1 MKTTSPVCHPA
12 ASLSP
17 ACCVPSRSPR
27 RPSCVFFSA
36 ATAGFQTPP
45 HDKNFVR
52 LVDAKTGAELK
63 RAYPP
68 RNDTGRP
75 VRWKLTPGKK
85 VTVEVVDGDTG
96 AAFAWIGVTRFSI
109 DLDLFSERRMISSL
123 RPGGERL
130 TGVFRSAEFEVP
142 GLTFTITG
150 TAATLTDRR
159 TAKIIFNWSTL
170 PLGAC

>member
-1 MKTTSPVCHPA
+1 M
-12 ASLSP
+12 
-17 ACCVPSRSPR
+17 
-27 RPSCVFFSA
+27 
-36 ATAGFQTPP
+36 
-45 HDKNFVR
+45 
-52 LVDAKTGAELK
+52 
-63 RAYPP
+63 
-68 RNDTGRP
+68 
-75 VRWKLTPGKK
+75 
-85 VTVEVVDGDTG
+85 VDGDTG

-142 GLTFTITG
+142 ASLTFTITG
-150 TAATLTDRR
+150 HSGNPTDCP